1 MKFLIRLGVY
11 AAPPVTLCI
20 LTALGF
26 RLGALPVL
34 LLYVPCTFL
43 DRYWCAQIDLN
54 RFVKE
59 AKAKGYS
66 TWDYAKIKFPPSLLM
81 LCQSNRSNV
90 AEFKRQLKQNIDAD
104 CITKSDANILLNIFG
119 VARWL

>member
-26 RLGALPVL
+26 R
-34 LLYVPCTFL
+34 L